1 MFFSSSVPD
10 PPTIAD
16 REQLQEKVATGSMIS
31 QGPETQLALSTA
43 VDRLTAHAA
52 GWSTARILDEGLDL
66 VRDCCW
72 ADGSALHSNRGEQ
85 VEILCQRPALAA
97 NRPSTMPAG
106 WFPWGLAPVSPRRFL
121 FVENAAALPFTH
133 DGSTTL
139 GDVGVSSVLHL
150 PILERQQPIGALHLY
165 WAEPRLVW
173 DDDSGRILRSLGR
186 FLLSRA
192 GADCGQNDLV

>member
-1 MFFSSSVPD
+1 
-10 PPTIAD
+10 
-16 REQLQEKVATGSMIS
+16 MIS

-72 ADGSALHSNRGEQ
+72 ADGSALHANHGDHVQ
-85 VEILCQRPALAA
+85 VLSQRPADVVD
-97 NRPSTMPAG
+97 RPSHLPTG

-121 FVENAAALPFTH
+121 FVENASTLPFSP
-133 DGSTTL
+133 DGSITL
-139 GDVGVSSVLHL
+139 GDVGVSSCLHL
-150 PILERQQPIGALHLY
+150 PILERQQPIGALHLF
-165 WAEPRLVW
+165 WSEPRLVW

-186 FLLSRA
+186 FLLGRA
-192 GADCGQNDLV
+192 GADCGVVRLV